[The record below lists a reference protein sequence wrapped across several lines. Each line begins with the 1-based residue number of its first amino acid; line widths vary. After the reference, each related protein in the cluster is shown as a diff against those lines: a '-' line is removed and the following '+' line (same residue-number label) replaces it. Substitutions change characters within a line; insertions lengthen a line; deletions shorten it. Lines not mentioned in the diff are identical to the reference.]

1 MTLKKRISVGSI
13 GFLSLFLIWY
23 FAVKESDYCI
33 SFKVKAATGTVFQ
46 GIQEWTAAQLIKD
59 GEKYT
64 FMEKRDFEFIKQK
77 MEKENVQMEYV
88 WDITSINDSITKL
101 SVGIKDLNQSWYN
114 KITVPFYNTD
124 FKKAQ
129 IRKITDFK
137 KGLDD
142 HLQKFKVV
150 IDGETSTKEVYVAYI
165 SLESVLQ
172 RKAQNMI
179 ASDALITG
187 FLYNNN
193 IEIKGKPYLE
203 ITNWDLENET
213 LQFNYCFPVDKNT
226 KVVFDEVIKF
236 KSLPAFRGLKATY
249 YGNFRTSDRAWFA
262 LLDYAKRKNIKL
274 KHQVLEHFL
283 ANPFNGGDELQWKTE
298 IMMPFTAD

>member
-1 MTLKKRISVGSI
+1 
-13 GFLSLFLIWY
+13 LFLIWY

-46 GIQEWTAAQLIKD
+46 GIQEWTAAQILKD
-59 GEKYT
+59 REKYT
-64 FMEKRDFEFIKQK
+64 LIEKRDFEFIKKK

-88 WDITSINDSITKL
+88 WDISSINDSISKL

-124 FKKAQ
+124 FKKEQ

-150 IDGETSTKEVYVAYI
+150 IDGETSTKEVSVAYI
-165 SLESVLQ
+165 SLESSLQ

-179 ASDALITG
+179 SNNAAITG
-187 FLYNNN
+187 FLVNHK
-193 IEIKGKPYLE
+193 IEIKGRPYVEVTKWNLDKQ
-203 ITNWDLENET
+203 I

-226 KVVFDEVIKF
+226 KVIFDEVIKF
-236 KSLPAFRGLKATY
+236 KSLPALHGLKATY

-262 LLDYAKRKNIKL
+262 LLDYAKIKNIKI
-274 KHQVLEHFL
+274 KHQVLEHFQ

-298 IMMPFTAD
+298 IMMPFKVD